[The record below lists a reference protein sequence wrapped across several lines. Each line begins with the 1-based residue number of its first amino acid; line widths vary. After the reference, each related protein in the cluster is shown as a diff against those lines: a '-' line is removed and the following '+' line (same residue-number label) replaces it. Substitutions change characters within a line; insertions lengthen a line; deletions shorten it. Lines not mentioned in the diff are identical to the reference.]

1 MFRSQTSPVCAHAHT
16 LFSSVKPESL
26 RFLVSGLSEVRNLV
40 PSVFSFS
47 NMAVKQTGLDAVRR
61 ASWGKNQKRLICIR
75 PKFVHISRYAL
86 KIPGE
91 IVWYGH
97 YRSSSAFKRHNMRC
111 SFEIFLRK
119 GGRNRRLLLASQ
131 NCYFLCRR
139 DNFKDRNNAVRVNTS
154 FLHVL
159 KVLDFQGLP
168 PELHKVLRYTYFQY
182 IVIRQSLTIILPLI
196 NFGDDTFTIR
206 VITGKWCRK
215 GSLQHHH
222 ICYNKTCG
230 RTTGIWSSP
239 AGRFLHVF

>member
-75 PKFVHISRYAL
+75 RKFVHISRYAL

-139 DNFKDRNNAVRVNTS
+139 DNFRDRNNAVRINTS

-159 KVLDFQGLP
+159 EVLDFQGLP

-182 IVIRQSLTIILPLI
+182 IVFISIATNKFWRRYFHNQSHNWEMVP
-196 NFGDDTFTIR
+196 
-206 VITGKWCRK
+206 
-215 GSLQHHH
+215 
-222 ICYNKTCG
+222 
-230 RTTGIWSSP
+230 
-239 AGRFLHVF
+239 